1 MLRNVLIA
9 GTAVA
14 GLLLAGCVFVV
25 NPDGEDG
32 VDAHW
37 ASDFDYDDEVRRG
50 SNGNATLAGRVN
62 EEYEFDEVLRDEK
75 IRVTAR
81 DDVVTLHG
89 SVTSVETF
97 DRAVQVAIGTEGVST
112 VVSRLTVRVRK

>member
-1 MLRNVLIA
+1 MLRNLLIA

-25 NPDGEDG
+25 NPEGEDG
-32 VDAHW
+32 FDAHW
-37 ASDFDYDDEVRRG
+37 ASDFDYDDEVRHRG
-50 SNGNATLAGRVN
+50 SNMSLAGLVT

-75 IRVTAR
+75 IRITAR

-89 SVTSVETF
+89 TVTSVETF